1 MKKYRISKVWI
12 IVGVLVVLA
21 VAAWLATRSK
31 DETKISFTT
40 AKVEPANIQNSVTAT
55 GTIEPVTSVTVGT
68 QVSGIVS
75 HLYVDYNSQ
84 VKKGQVIAEL
94 DKTNLISTL
103 SSAKASLRSAV
114 ANVAKAKADYQ
125 SQVANLNYQ
134 RANFNRYATLYR
146 KGLTSAN
153 DYDNARLALQQ
164 AQEQVA
170 SSNQLVAQA
179 EQQVTQSRAQVSQ
192 AETNLGYATITSP
205 IDGVVLSKSVEEGQ
219 TVAASFSTPELFTI
233 AKDLTNMQVVADV
246 DEADIGDVK
255 KGERVSFTVDAYPDN
270 TFSGVVTQVRQ
281 EATTSNNVVTYQ
293 VVISAPNK
301 DLKLKPGL
309 TANVTIYTAERA
321 GVLSV
326 PSKALRFTPTQETL
340 GKKYKIVDV
349 AGAKNKVWTLK
360 GNVLTAHKVN
370 IGMTDGM
377 HTQILGGISRDETV
391 ITDLAVSTPSE
402 SSESSDNEQSPF
414 APGPKRSDKKK

>member
-1 MKKYRISKVWI
+1 MKKLRISKVWV
-12 IVGVLVVLA
+12 IVGVLVALA
-21 VAAWLATRSK
+21 VITYLATRSK
-31 DETKISFTT
+31 DESQISFST

-103 SSAKASLRSAV
+103 SSAKASLKSAE

-134 RANFNRYATLYR
+134 RSNFNRYATLYR

-164 AQEQVA
+164 AEEQVA
-170 SSNQLVAQA
+170 SARQMVAQA

-192 AETNLGYATITSP
+192 AQTNLGYATITSP

-219 TVAASFSTPELFTI
+219 TVAASFGAPRGHNIQQRRYLSGCYQRTQQRLE
-233 AKDLTNMQVVADV
+233 AKTRTYGQRNHLYC
-246 DEADIGDVK
+246 
-255 KGERVSFTVDAYPDN
+255 R
-270 TFSGVVTQVRQ
+270 TQRR
-281 EATTSNNVVTYQ
+281 
-293 VVISAPNK
+293 
-301 DLKLKPGL
+301 
-309 TANVTIYTAERA
+309 AER
-321 GVLSV
+321 SV
-326 PSKALRFTPTQETL
+326 KGFTLHTYARNAWQE
-340 GKKYKIVDV
+340 I
-349 AGAKNKVWTLK
+349 
-360 GNVLTAHKVN
+360 
-370 IGMTDGM
+370 
-377 HTQILGGISRDETV
+377 
-391 ITDLAVSTPSE
+391 
-402 SSESSDNEQSPF
+402 
-414 APGPKRSDKKK
+414 

>member
-125 SQVANLNYQ
+125 RQVANLNYQ

-309 TANVTIYTAERA
+309 TAERK

>member
-1 MKKYRISKVWI
+1 M
-12 IVGVLVVLA
+12 
-21 VAAWLATRSK
+21 
-31 DETKISFTT
+31 
-40 AKVEPANIQNSVTAT
+40 
-55 GTIEPVTSVTVGT
+55 
-68 QVSGIVS
+68 
-75 HLYVDYNSQ
+75 
-84 VKKGQVIAEL
+84 

-205 IDGVVLSKSVEEGQ
+205 IDGVVLSKPVEEGQ

-255 KGERVSFTVDAYPDN
+255 KE
-270 TFSGVVTQVRQ
+270 SGC
-281 EATTSNNVVTYQ
+281 
-293 VVISAPNK
+293 
-301 DLKLKPGL
+301 
-309 TANVTIYTAERA
+309 
-321 GVLSV
+321 LS
-326 PSKALRFTPTQETL
+326 PLMLIPT
-340 GKKYKIVDV
+340 
-349 AGAKNKVWTLK
+349 
-360 GNVLTAHKVN
+360 
-370 IGMTDGM
+370 
-377 HTQILGGISRDETV
+377 
-391 ITDLAVSTPSE
+391 TPSAE
-402 SSESSDNEQSPF
+402 L
-414 APGPKRSDKKK
+414 